1 MVAIRPEYFYHPAVG
16 VLSPATLGV
25 YTRSIV
31 SAPSAAPAFSSPSQ
45 HLDPAVPEMP
55 RHAARKTMSLAKAAV
70 CAVTGEILPTTQMIR
85 FVVTPDLEVVPDFSE
100 RLPGKF
106 IWITADRG
114 TIQKA
119 IWRNSFASSAK
130 EAVVV
135 PKDLLDR
142 VEAGLNALCLQS
154 LNLARRAGE
163 FRQGFVKVEELLRA
177 GEAGV
182 YIVASDAKE
191 NGREKLERLAKDIP
205 LVDKWTIAELSEA
218 IGEAN
223 VVHIA
228 LMQGGIA
235 RTFLNTV
242 QKLNAIRS
250 DLKR

>member
-16 VLSPATLGV
+16 VLSPATLGI

-31 SAPSAAPAFSSPSQ
+31 PAPPLSSPSQ
-45 HLDPAVPEMP
+45 QPDPAVSEMP
-55 RHAARKTMSLAKAAV
+55 RHAARKTMSLAKAAL
-70 CAVTGEILPTTQMIR
+70 CAVTEEILPTTQMIR
-85 FVVTPDLEVVPDFSE
+85 FVITPDLEVVPDFSE

-106 IWITADRG
+106 IWIKADRSVL
-114 TIQKA
+114 QKA

-130 EAVVV
+130 EAVIV
-135 PKDLLDR
+135 PKDLLER
-142 VEAGLNALCLQS
+142 VDLGLNAMALQS

-163 FRQGFVKVEELLRA
+163 FRQGFVKVEELLRS

-191 NGREKLERLAKDIP
+191 NGREKLERLANGLPI
-205 LVDKWTIAELSEA
+205 VDMWTIAELSEA

-228 LMQGGIA
+228 LMQGGIS
-235 RTFLNTV
+235 RTLLNTV
-242 QKLNAIRS
+242 QKLNAMRS

>member
-1 MVAIRPEYFYHPAVG
+1 MAIRPEYFYHPAVG

-25 YTRSIV
+25 YARSIV
-31 SAPSAAPAFSSPSQ
+31 SSPLPLSSAQPSDNA
-45 HLDPAVPEMP
+45 AVPEMP
-55 RHAARKTMSLAKAAV
+55 RHVARKTMSLSKAAV
-70 CAVTGEILPTTQMIR
+70 CAVTGEILPTTRMIR
-85 FVVTPDLEVVPDFSE
+85 FVITPDLKVVPDFSE

-106 IWITADRG
+106 IWITAERG
-114 TIQKA
+114 ILQKA

-130 EAVVV
+130 EAVTV
-135 PKDLLDR
+135 PKDLLER
-142 VEAGLNALCLQS
+142 VEAGLNTSCLQL

-177 GEAGV
+177 GESGL

-191 NGREKLERLAKDIP
+191 NGREKLERLAKEIP
-205 LVDKWTIAELSEA
+205 VIDRWTIAELSQA
-218 IGEAN
+218 IGETN

-228 LMQGGIA
+228 LMQGGVA

-242 QKLNAIRS
+242 QKLNAMRS